1 MNKEDIKALLLQE
14 KFVVLTRSL
23 PADQLV
29 KVAGALVSGGVRF
42 LEITV
47 DQTSPDPEAALKS
60 SAEAVRN
67 EVGDRLI
74 IGAGTVLTHE
84 QFNWAKEI
92 DASFYFSPSTDISV
106 IREANDA
113 GILAIPGAM
122 TPTEI
127 VTAWN
132 AGADFIKLFPADDLG
147 YHYIQNLKGPLPH
160 IPLIMSGG
168 VNPETIPEYFKRGA
182 SAVCTGISV
191 VKKELL
197 LSGDYEGIER
207 LARIHVDAIRQYFA
221 ASQMN

>member
-1 MNKEDIKALLLQE
+1 MKKDDVKALLLQE

-23 PADQLV
+23 PADQLA
-29 KVAGALVSGGVRF
+29 KVADALVSGGVRF

-47 DQTSPDPEAALKS
+47 DQMSPDPEKALKT
-60 SAEAVRN
+60 SADAVRN
-67 EVGDRLI
+67 TVGDRLV
-74 IGAGTVLTHE
+74 IGVGTVLTPE
-84 QFNWAKEI
+84 QFGWAKDI
-92 DASFYFSPSTDISV
+92 DAAFYFAPSTDVSV
-106 IREANDA
+106 IREANA
-113 GILAIPGAM
+113 SGILAIPGAM

-168 VNPETIPEYFKRGA
+168 VNPETIPKYFEHGA

-191 VKKELL
+191 IQKGLL
-197 LSGDYEGIER
+197 RAGDYEGIGR
-207 LARIHVDAIRQYFA
+207 LARIHVETVRRCFET
-221 ASQMN
+221 SK